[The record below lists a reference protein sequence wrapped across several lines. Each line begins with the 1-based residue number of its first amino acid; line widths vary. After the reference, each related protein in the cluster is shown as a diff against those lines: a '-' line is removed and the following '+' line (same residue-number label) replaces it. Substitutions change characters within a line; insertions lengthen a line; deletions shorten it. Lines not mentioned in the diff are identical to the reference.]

1 MNATEARK
9 ALYALVKRA
18 EEDGRTTLIHKGQK
32 RQDRVLLAPLD
43 VLPAARKTE
52 VLPSHVLSAA
62 QKDFGDL
69 ITRAAQGQPQ
79 VLLRNT
85 TPVAVLLPA
94 DAVSAT
100 HSSDPAAA
108 TGPVPAGGAVNS
120 SRNPERDSAPRRLA
134 TLGDAIGAVL
144 TSGQVTGPLFGLSGL
159 DVATGGLPSG
169 RLTLVAAAPNVGGSL
184 LGLAAARQT
193 ALVDGHKVLYAASGP
208 NRADIMRRILAAET
222 GGDYPRLKQGR
233 LTAQEQQ
240 VAQQLVQAPL
250 LIDDGSDLTAEAI
263 AETAPLVKDLAL
275 VVVDRLQAAPSAR
288 LPLSGERLA
297 DASQVLASLARTLH
311 VPVLAIIDS
320 DDPALLGLLDADV
333 LVTLTP
339 MDDRSKVQ
347 VTVEERDFGAIG
359 TAYLRPDLLH
369 ARFLDVGAAPV
380 GRAGGEGSTRSLGN
394 PVEQELAEAALT
406 YTSGA
411 QQGLPA
417 SVTHVLAALRTA
429 LTNGDPEA
437 LAELGPSL
445 AETAAVPPQL
455 PDTAEGRRLAAAL
468 QAYGTA
474 ASAGTTGQPVAAA
487 LQPTAD
493 RGQVPDIDEEDD
505 GDGLVPGDEE
515 DEPEGAVFPA
525 LRILK
530 DAVARSKMHPIP
542 VIRTEERD
550 SGPWPLISED
560 MDGEPRWVHPDVTLT
575 RVPHIKVNGKRVR
588 RDQLDVPDSFGEG
601 VLCLIDRNGSYPSAC
616 SAVPLAP
623 NKLLHTGPLHAF
635 DKTKAGIYL
644 IDIPEW
650 NRTDMPHPLGR
661 LIDRP
666 DEQGRVWVTTP
677 HIKQFEKLVREGH
690 LATAPTIHDS
700 WTGKA
705 NESLFKPFYEATRKA
720 RTELVQIGGDP
731 YKAYKTRLS
740 IALRLLWPKRA
751 EQRSPFWRPDWRMSM
766 VAEASVRHWSV
777 AFRAVQQGHTLLAL
791 RNVDAAVF
799 WTPPGTPPATY
810 RIGTGFGE
818 VKAKFIRPGEIIPE
832 GDDGWPGPQATEA
845 PWAPPW
851 ATSYA
856 PRSPPAT
863 GCPRTPP
870 NIGTP
875 SSPSSPQLTAV
886 IRPWRTP
893 AST

>member
-1 MNATEARK
+1 MGQPAHEDAAMNATEARN

-18 EEDGRTTLIHKGQK
+18 EEDGRTTLICKGQK
-32 RQDRVLLAPLD
+32 RQDRALLAPLD
-43 VLPAARKTE
+43 LLPAARKAE

-62 QKDFGDL
+62 QKEFGDL

-100 HSSDPAAA
+100 HSPDPVTDAA
-108 TGPVPAGGAVNS
+108 PVGGAVNS
-120 SRNPERDSAPRRLA
+120 PRNPERASAPRRLA

-144 TSGQVTGPLFGLSGL
+144 TSGQAAGPLFGLSGL
-159 DVATGGLPSG
+159 DAATGGLPSG

-233 LTAQEQQ
+233 LTAREQQ

-263 AETAPLVKDLAL
+263 AETAPHVKDLAL
-275 VVVDRLQAAPSAR
+275 VVVDRLQAAHSAR
-288 LPLSGERLA
+288 LPLSGERLP

-311 VPVLAIIDS
+311 VPVLAIVDS

-333 LVTLTP
+333 LVTLAP
-339 MDDRSKVQ
+339 KEDSSKVQ
-347 VTVEERDFGAIG
+347 VTVAERDFGAIG
-359 TAYLRPDLLH
+359 SAYLQPDLLH
-369 ARFLDVGAAPV
+369 ARFLDAGVAPV
-380 GRAGGEGSTRSLGN
+380 DRAGVEGTARSLGSA
-394 PVEQELAEAALT
+394 VEQELAEASLP

-411 QQGLPA
+411 QQGLP
-417 SVTHVLAALRTA
+417 SPLTHVLAALRTA

-437 LAELGPSL
+437 LAELEPPL
-445 AETAAVPPQL
+445 AEAAAAPPHL

-474 ASAGTTGQPVAAA
+474 ASAGTSGQPDAAA
-487 LQPTAD
+487 AQPTAD
-493 RGQVPDIDEEDD
+493 HGHVPDGDEEDD
-505 GDGLVPGDEE
+505 RDGLVPGDEE

-550 SGPWPLISED
+550 NGPWPLINED
-560 MDGEPRWVHPDVTLT
+560 MDGEPRWVHPDITLT
-575 RVPHIKVNGKRVR
+575 RVPHIKANGKRVR
-588 RDQLDVPDSFGEG
+588 RDQLEVPGSFGEG

-623 NKLLHTGPLHAF
+623 NKLLHTGPLDTF
-635 DKTKAGIYL
+635 DKTQAGIYL
-644 IDIPEW
+644 IDLPQW

-661 LIDRP
+661 IIERP
-666 DEQGRVWVTTP
+666 DDQGRVWVTTP
-677 HIKQFEKLVREGH
+677 HIKQLEKLVREGH
-690 LATAPTIHDS
+690 LPVAPTIHDS

-705 NESLFKPFYEATRKA
+705 NESLLKPFYEATRKA
-720 RTELVQIGGDP
+720 RTELVQAGGEP

-740 IALRLLWPKRA
+740 IALRLLWPKRE

-777 AFRAVQQGHTLLAL
+777 AFKAVQEGHTLLAL

-799 WTPPGTPPATY
+799 WTPDGTPPSTY

-818 VKAKFIRPGEIIPE
+818 VKAKFIQPGEIIPE
-832 GDDGWPGPQATEA
+832 GD
-845 PWAPPW
+845 
-851 ATSYA
+851 
-856 PRSPPAT
+856 
-863 GCPRTPP
+863 
-870 NIGTP
+870 N
-875 SSPSSPQLTAV
+875 
-886 IRPWRTP
+886 
-893 AST
+893 